1 MSGTAW
7 WHDIDYRCSV
17 SGCGAPVQSSMVYEG
32 EGLFGKIGWRI
43 HGACGAHEQLVLR
56 IISFDDGAGE
66 PLVMSAEL
74 ADVMSW
80 LDCPDRKLA
89 FISIVT
95 PST

>member
-7 WHDIDYRCSV
+7 WNDIDYRCGAG
-17 SGCGAPVQSSMVYEG
+17 GCGSPASKSMVYKG
-32 EGLFGKIGWRI
+32 AGLGGKIGWRI
-43 HGACGAHEQLVLR
+43 HGACETHEQLVLR

-74 ADVMSW
+74 AEVMSW